1 MLVREKEGL
10 PMLAAVRDGEG
21 WSCVVTGEERGLL
34 VRMPFDWEEEKLVLM
49 DVRGGRVGR
58 VERLGRVGR
67 VERLG

>member
-1 MLVREKEGL
+1 
-10 PMLAAVRDGEG
+10 MLAAVRDGEG

-34 VRMPFDWEEEKLVLM
+34 VRMPFDWEEKLVLM